1 MIISFSNKKRFN
13 VHKSEKFYCSQNSHI
28 YWVSLKKILK
38 SDNSRIFENIQNDN
52 FKIVN

>member
-1 MIISFSNKKRFN
+1 MFINQKSFIVHNTVIFTGWVKK
-13 VHKSEKFYCSQNSHI
+13 K
-28 YWVSLKKILK
+28 LK